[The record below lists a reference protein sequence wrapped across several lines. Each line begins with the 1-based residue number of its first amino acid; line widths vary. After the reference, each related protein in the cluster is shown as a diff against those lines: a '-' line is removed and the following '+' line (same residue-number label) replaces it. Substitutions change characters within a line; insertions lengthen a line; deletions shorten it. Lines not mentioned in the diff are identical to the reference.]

1 MGSITARKGADGKVN
16 YRAAIR
22 INRKGFPTFSESK
35 TFHSKKLAENWV
47 KKREVEIQEN
57 PDILLGKEKLIDL
70 TLSDAI
76 DKYLDEVGSEYGRTK
91 RYSLLLI
98 KKLPIAR
105 NIITK
110 IKSVHLAEHV
120 ALRKGGVPHLELEP
134 IATSTQQHELL
145 HIRGVLSHAA
155 VMWEMDIDLNG
166 FDKATA
172 QLRKT
177 RQISSSQKRDRLPST
192 DELIALTK
200 YFTERWKL
208 NRYGSKYPMHLIM
221 WFAIF
226 SCRREAELT
235 RLTDVSNTVHPTVFT
250 NETGEPLVEIES
262 ANLGRMTEALNI
274 ADNYLFNELF
284 YDSPLE
290 KENICEKVSQVSV
303 FTKIPKNSIR
313 IPIAGGGTYSPDFAY
328 IVEYESGKKT
338 LNLLIETK
346 DKASFTLS
354 EEEQRKI
361 KHAELLFKNVRDDV
375 EVVFKTQF
383 ESEKVVE
390 IIKNVIGEKPS
401 KG

>member
-22 INRKGFPTFSESK
+22 ITRKGFPAFSESK
-35 TFHSKKLAENWV
+35 TFHSKKLAENWI

-98 KKLPIAR
+98 KKLPIAC

-120 ALRKGGVPHLELEP
+120 ALRKGGIPYLDLEP
-134 IATSTQQHELL
+134 IATSTLQHELL

-155 VMWEMDIDLNG
+155 VMWEMDIDLNS

-177 RQISSSQKRDRLPST
+177 RQISSSQKRDRLPSR

-200 YFTERWKL
+200 YFAERWKL

-235 RLTDVSNTVHPTVFT
+235 RLYLRDYDPHHSTWKVHDLKNPNGSKGNHKSFDVLDPCKVLIKRLKHSEVRERMLKLGHNENLLLPLNPKSLGKEFREACKILGIEDLRFHDLRHEGCTRLAEQSFT
-250 NETGEPLVEIES
+250 IPEIQ
-262 ANLGRMTEALNI
+262 
-274 ADNYLFNELF
+274 
-284 YDSPLE
+284 
-290 KENICEKVSQVSV
+290 KVSLHDSWGSLQRYVSV
-303 FTKIPKNSIR
+303 KARRNILQLEEVLR
-313 IPIAGGGTYSPDFAY
+313 
-328 IVEYESGKKT
+328 
-338 LNLLIETK
+338 LIDET
-346 DKASFTLS
+346 
-354 EEEQRKI
+354 
-361 KHAELLFKNVRDDV
+361 
-375 EVVFKTQF
+375 
-383 ESEKVVE
+383 
-390 IIKNVIGEKPS
+390 
-401 KG
+401 